1 MKRLCGLVTGV
12 MMIALTGCAS
22 LTALGTQSGQADSS
36 ANDARSVSGNE
47 GADISEYSFEQTE
60 EEGTTEEETEGV
72 PAEGIGFENPRV
84 TVSKGDEF
92 TLDVAVFPEDA
103 TLLKRIT
110 WSTLNPKVVLAD
122 SSGNLKATG
131 GGTTLVLAHMGLLTA
146 VCQVTVEA
154 PLQGISLSDLELDC
168 DRQTTYTLD
177 MQLNPEDTTDE
188 VSPVYASDNTSVVA
202 VDPAGGL
209 HTINPGTAH
218 ITVTVGE
225 FEETCEVKV
234 VAHLKKLSFDGK
246 EISLDLGK
254 STQLSVALSPAN
266 TTDEPV
272 LHFSS
277 SAPSVVSVD
286 QDGVVEA
293 LSAGSAQITV
303 SAGNISAECTVS
315 VNVPLEGIEL
325 VQKQMQLEKGGSG
338 QLETALL
345 PADTTEMPE
354 ISYGSSNPAVAVVDA
369 EGLVT
374 AVGAGTAVI
383 FASAGTYSD
392 SCDVRVTAPLQ
403 SVSLDKSDVT
413 MWTGESTVLSVGYLP
428 GDTTDD
434 RTVIWVSSDPAVAAV
449 NGGTVQAVS
458 EGTCT
463 ITATAGGKS
472 ASCIV
477 RVATFVHV
485 AAVSLSEAQITLG
498 SVGETRQL
506 SASVAPAN
514 ATSPTVTYSSS
525 NAKVASVSSTGLVT
539 AISGG
544 TAVITATADGQ
555 AASCTVTVNLPQA
568 QKVIVLDPGHGG
580 SDPGAGYNGLVE
592 KDLNLKVALYCKA
605 YLEEHY
611 SGMVVLLTRSSDVQ
625 LAHDETGTDLRARCE
640 YAAGVGADVMVS
652 LHFNSAPGHTSRGAL
667 ALISK
672 QPAVTAASAA
682 LANSI
687 LAQLQ
692 ALGLQNRGALI
703 TESSTLFDANGAMD
717 YYAINRICANYGIPG
732 IIVEHCFMDNAADA
746 AFCDSEADLQ
756 KLGAADAIGIAAY
769 LGLAAK

>member
-1 MKRLCGLVTGV
+1 MKRLCVLITGL
-12 MMIALTGCAS
+12 MITLTGCAS
-22 LTALGTQSGQADSS
+22 LTALGTQSGQIDSS
-36 ANDARSVSGNE
+36 SNDAEASSGDEETYTDEVSLG
-47 GADISEYSFEQTE
+47 QTE
-60 EEGTTEEETEGV
+60 AEETTEEETEAIPV
-72 PAEGIGFENPRV
+72 EGISFDDPCVN
-84 TVSKGDEF
+84 VSKGDEF
-92 TLDVAVFPEDA
+92 TLDVMIFPEDA
-103 TLLKRIT
+103 NTPKRII
-110 WSTLNPKVVLAD
+110 WSTLNPKIVLAD
-122 SSGNLKATG
+122 SSGNLRAVG
-131 GGTTLVLAHMGLLTA
+131 GGTTLVFARMGVLTA

-154 PLQGISLSDLELDC
+154 PLQGISLTDMELDC
-168 DRQTTYTLD
+168 DHQTTYALD
-177 MQLNPEDTTDE
+177 MRLDPEDTTDE
-188 VSPVYASDNTSVVA
+188 ISPVYVSDNPSVVA

-234 VAHLKKLSFDGK
+234 VSHLKALSFKED
-246 EISLDLGK
+246 EISLDMGK
-254 STQLSVALSPAN
+254 SRQLSVALSPVN

-272 LHFSS
+272 LRFDSS
-277 SAPSVVSVD
+277 DPLVVSVD
-286 QDGVVEA
+286 QAGVIEA

-303 SAGNISAECTVS
+303 SAGSISAKCTVS
-315 VNVPLEGIEL
+315 VNVPLEGIALEQEQL
-325 VQKQMQLEKGGSG
+325 QLEKGGSA
-338 QLETALL
+338 QLELGLL
-345 PADTTEMPE
+345 PENTTETPA
-354 ISYGSSNPAVAVVDA
+354 ISYGSSNPAVAVVD
-369 EGLVT
+369 EQGMVT
-374 AVGAGTAVI
+374 AVGAGNAVI
-383 FASAGTYSD
+383 YANAGAYSD
-392 SCDVRVTAPLQ
+392 SCNVQVTSPLQ
-403 SVSLDKSDVT
+403 SISLDKADVT
-413 MWTGESTVLSVGYLP
+413 MWSGESTVLNVGYVP

-434 RTVIWVSSDPAVAAV
+434 RAVTWVSSNPAVAAV
-449 NGGTVQAVS
+449 NGGIVQAVS
-458 EGTCT
+458 DGTCT
-463 ITATAGGKS
+463 VTATVGRAS

-485 AAVSLSEAQITLG
+485 TRVSLSEAQVTLN

-506 SASVAPAN
+506 STSVAPAN
-514 ATSPTVTYSSS
+514 ATSPAVTYSSS
-525 NAKVASVSSTGLVT
+525 NAKVASVSAAGVVT

-544 TAVITATADGQ
+544 TTVITATADGQ
-555 AASCTVTVNLPQA
+555 TASCTVTVNLPQA

-592 KDLNLKVALYCKA
+592 KDLNLRVALYCKA

-625 LAHDETGTDLRARCE
+625 LAHDETGTDLRARCD
-640 YAAGVGADVMVS
+640 YAASVGADIMVS

-672 QPAVTAASAA
+672 QPAVTTASAA

-703 TESSTLFDANGAMD
+703 TESATLFDANGAMD
-717 YYAINRICANYGIPG
+717 YYAVNRICANYGIPG

-756 KLGAADAIGIAAY
+756 RLGMADAIGIASY